1 MTNKKFH
8 HSMRAISKNKLR
20 VYLPYLDGLKGTQVY
35 CITTLTQ
42 SNLWSIFNINLWFQ
56 KSAGWIEESS
66 IYTHQYCRYLYS
78 ICKYP
83 VNLPI
88 LFLPEFGAFPVI
100 CKILIGFKFLKIFEA
115 LATCWS
121 GLWEKKLVHLPLI
134 ILFPAQCLVNHLILT
149 H

>member
-8 HSMRAISKNKLR
+8 HSIRAISKNKLR

-42 SNLWSIFNINLWFQ
+42 FNLWTNFNINLWFQ

-88 LFLPEFGAFPVI
+88 FLPEFGAFPVI
-100 CKILIGFKFLKIFEA
+100 CKILIGFKFLKHLRHVEVVFEK
-115 LATCWS
+115 
-121 GLWEKKLVHLPLI
+121 KKLVHLPLI